1 MSWLSE
7 HLMQIASRAGAKL
20 AREDIYFDTS
30 GTMSYLDAGGEQT
43 VVEMAASTHYLHF
56 RGVWLDL
63 SNMIKDGEIKV
74 YYKVDGT
81 NYREIKGA
89 GDTFTVANDPD
100 GIYLDLNIWNK
111 HDFKVT
117 YTEAVDEGA
126 ARDIEY
132 SIIYTAVKI

>member
-1 MSWLSE
+1 MWLSRN
-7 HLMQIASRAGAKL
+7 LAKL
-20 AREDIYFDTS
+20 GLDDSREGTHFDTS

-43 VVEMAASTHYLHF
+43 VVEMTTSTHYLHF

-63 SNMIKDGEIKV
+63 TNMIKDGEIKV

-89 GDTFTVANDPD
+89 GDTFTVATDPD

-111 HDFKVT
+111 YDFKVT
-117 YTEAVDEGA
+117 YTEAADEGA